1 MDPMVNIKRRELV
14 DFCTRVFEKSGVCK
28 ENARCQ
34 SEVLVAADARNIP
47 SHGVA
52 RLGRY
57 VAGLRTG
64 QMLPSVEPLVQ
75 RESPT
80 SLLLD
85 ARGGLGAPASVYAM
99 NAVIEKASNSGM
111 AFAAVGNSNHFG
123 IAGYYAMMALDK
135 DMIGMAMTNTAALG
149 VPTSGRQVMFGTNP
163 LAFAAPAG
171 RERHFVLDMSTTVV
185 TRGKIEVY
193 ERSGHDLPPGWAV
206 DSSGLPAKNAASL
219 LESMFHRRG
228 GGIVPLGGDSEESG
242 GHKGYG
248 LAVMVDIL
256 TGLISSGGVGLD
268 VMDTDVSSAR
278 VSHCFAAMR
287 IDLFREPAEFRAEM
301 DRMLSALR
309 SCPPAEGQDRVYY
322 AGLKEAEAEDEA
334 ERSGVGLDAR
344 VYDRLSSLGAEF
356 GIPAPA
362 ILASRT
368 SKLKPE

>member
-1 MDPMVNIKRRELV
+1 MDQMVKIEREQLV
-14 DFCTRVFEKSGVCK
+14 GFCARVFEKSGVG
-28 ENARCQ
+28 EEEARCQ
-34 SEVLVAADARNIP
+34 AEVLVASDARNIP

-57 VAGLRTG
+57 IAGLRTG
-64 QMLPSVEPLVQ
+64 QMLPAARPEVK

-80 SLLLD
+80 SLLVD
-85 ARGGLGAPASVYAM
+85 AKGGLGAPVSVSVM
-99 NAVIEKASNSGM
+99 KSVIEKAAISGM
-111 AFAAVGNSNHFG
+111 AFGAVGNSNHFG
-123 IAGYYAMMALDK
+123 IAGYYAMMALGR

-149 VPTSGRQVMFGTNP
+149 VPTAGRQVMFGTNP

-171 RERHFVLDMSTTVV
+171 RERDFVLDMSTTVV

-193 ERSGHDLPPGWAV
+193 ERSGHDLPAGWAV
-206 DSSGLPAKNAASL
+206 DSAGLPAKNAAAL

-228 GGIVPLGGDSEESG
+228 GGIVPLGGDSELSG

-256 TGLISSGGVGLD
+256 TGLMSSGGIGLD
-268 VMDTDVSSAR
+268 VMDTEVSSAR

-287 IDLFREPAEFRAEM
+287 VDLFREPSEFRAEM

-309 SCPPAEGQDRVYY
+309 RCPPAEGQDRVYY

-334 ERSGVGLDAR
+334 ARSGVGIDAGVFHR
-344 VYDRLSSLGAEF
+344 ISSIGAEL
-356 GIPAPA
+356 GIAAPDV
-362 ILASRT
+362 LASRHAVPG
-368 SKLKPE
+368 LK